1 MIPSAAFLLASL
13 LPIAAAVQAVEKP
26 TVYVY
31 VCGDET
37 STSIPG
43 DLPAT
48 GSSGLPATASSGLS
62 SGVDSTPPSSFQ
74 TSTIGGET
82 TTIGGETSTSIS
94 IDLPTESAP
103 STVVNTPSTISSTS
117 QAPTSSAS
125 TLPPTPMSCSNPQL
139 SCHNT
144 TVQADLC
151 CFNAP
156 GGQLLL
162 TQFWDTDPSTGP
174 ADAWTIH
181 GLWPDRCDGTYDA
194 NCDASREYTNI
205 TAILNSFGKTDLL
218 TYMDT
223 NWKDY
228 QGDDETFWEH
238 EWGKHG
244 TCIST
249 LDTTCYDNYK
259 PQAEVV
265 DYFEKAVEL
274 NKGLNSYKIL
284 ADAGIT
290 PSATTTYTLAQIQD
304 ALKAS
309 HGFIP
314 TVGCKSGV
322 FQEIWY
328 HYNVRGSVQTGEFVP
343 AAPGTVPS
351 SKGPPSFSYMVTNKK
366 PDGTKSTCPATGVKY
381 LVKYATGT
389 PSGTATSG
397 APAPTGTAAPF
408 SGKGFLQAYT
418 GGANKGCLIGAG
430 TWYTT
435 GTCAGY
441 TATASGT
448 GFTLKSSKGDCG
460 IVNSIFTCAAGVAAS
475 TFTESAG
482 LLAYEGSS
490 NFYTTAVPSGSVQGK
505 VTTTEQAVVVTFKWQ
520 ST

>member
-1 MIPSAAFLLASL
+1 MVPSAAFLLASL

-26 TVYVY
+26 TVFVY

-48 GSSGLPATASSGLS
+48 GSSGLSSS
-62 SGVDSTPPSSFQ
+62 VDSTPPSSFQ
-74 TSTIGGET
+74 TS
-82 TTIGGETSTSIS
+82 TIGGETSTSIS

-103 STVVNTPSTISSTS
+103 STVVDTPTTISSTS
-117 QAPTSSAS
+117 QAPTSSPS
-125 TLPPTPMSCSNPQL
+125 TFPPAPMSCSNPQL

-144 TVQADLC
+144 TAQADLC

-181 GLWPDRCDGTYDA
+181 GLWPDHCDGTYDA
-194 NCDASREYTNI
+194 NCDPSREYSNI

-228 QGDDETFWEH
+228 QGDDESFWEH
-238 EWGKHG
+238 EWNKHG

-249 LDTTCYDNYK
+249 LDTTCYDDYK
-259 PQAEVV
+259 PQTEVA
-265 DYFEKAVEL
+265 DYFEKTVEL

-290 PSATTTYTLAQIQD
+290 PSATATYTLAQIQD
-304 ALKAS
+304 ALKAF
-309 HGFIP
+309 HGFVP
-314 TVGCKSGV
+314 TVGCKNGV

-328 HYNVRGSVQTGEFVP
+328 HYNVRGSLQTGEFVP
-343 AAPGTVPS
+343 SAPGTVPCS
-351 SKGPPSFSYMVTNKK
+351 EEP
-366 PDGTKSTCPATGVKY
+366 C
-381 LVKYATGT
+381 
-389 PSGTATSG
+389 G
-397 APAPTGTAAPF
+397 APAPTGTGGAF

-441 TATASGT
+441 TATASGS

-475 TFTESAG
+475 TFT
-482 LLAYEGSS
+482 
-490 NFYTTAVPSGSVQGK
+490 
-505 VTTTEQAVVVTFKWQ
+505 
-520 ST
+520 

>member
-1 MIPSAAFLLASL
+1 MVPSTVFLLASL
-13 LPIAAAVQAVEKP
+13 VPIAAAVKHVEKP
-26 TVYVY
+26 TVFVY

-37 STSIPG
+37 STSFPG
-43 DLPAT
+43 DHASTRRPALS
-48 GSSGLPATASSGLS
+48 SSGVA
-62 SGVDSTPPSSFQ
+62 SGVDSTTAPGSFL
-74 TSTIGGET
+74 TS
-82 TTIGGETSTSIS
+82 TTIGDATSTSIS
-94 IDLPTESAP
+94 IELSTESASP
-103 STVVNTPSTISSTS
+103 TDSASSTGLASSTDSDSSTIVEIPTSSVITTTGSTVSSTS
-117 QAPTSSAS
+117 EAPTSSAT
-125 TLPPTPMSCSNPQL
+125 TLPPTPMSCANAQL

-144 TVQADLC
+144 TAVADLC

-162 TQFWDTDPSTGP
+162 TQFWDTAPSTGP

-228 QGDDETFWEH
+228 QGNDETFWEH

-259 PQAEVV
+259 PQTEVV

-290 PSATTTYTLAQIQD
+290 PSQTATYTLVQIQN
-304 ALKAS
+304 ALKAA

-314 TVGCKSGV
+314 TLGCKSGV
-322 FQEIWY
+322 LQEIWY
-328 HYNVRGSVQTGEFVP
+328 HYNVLGSVQTGQFVP
-343 AAPGTVPS
+343 TE
-351 SKGPPSFSYMVTNKK
+351 

-389 PSGTATSG
+389 PSGTAT
-397 APAPTGTAAPF
+397 APAPTGTGAPF

-418 GGANKGCLIGAG
+418 SGSNKGCLIGAG

-441 TATASGT
+441 TATESGA
-448 GFTLKSSKGDCG
+448 GFTLKSGKGDCG
-460 IVNSIFTCAAGVAAS
+460 IVDSVFTCAAGVTPS
-475 TFTESAG
+475 VFTDSAG

-505 VTTTEQAVVVTFKWQ
+505 VTTAQQAVLVTFKWQ

>member
-1 MIPSAAFLLASL
+1 MVPSAAFLLASL

-37 STSIPG
+37 FTSTPG
-43 DLPAT
+43 DLSST
-48 GSSGLPATASSGLS
+48 GSSTLS
-62 SGVDSTPPSSFQ
+62 SGVDSTSSSSFL
-74 TSTIGGET
+74 TSTIGGVT
-82 TTIGGETSTSIS
+82 STSSSSFLTSTIGGVTSTSIS

-125 TLPPTPMSCSNPQL
+125 TFPPAPMSCSNPQL

-144 TVQADLC
+144 TAQADLC

-194 NCDASREYTNI
+194 NCDPSREYTNI

-259 PQAEVV
+259 PQTEVV

-290 PSATTTYTLAQIQD
+290 PSASATYTLAQIQD

-314 TVGCKSGV
+314 TLGCKSGV
-322 FQEIWY
+322 LQEIWY

-343 AAPGTVPS
+343 AAP
-351 SKGPPSFSYMVTNKK
+351 
-366 PDGTKSTCPATGVKY
+366 DGTKSTCPATGVKY
-381 LVKYATGT
+381 LVKYATGS
-389 PSGTATSG
+389 PSGTATSA
-397 APAPTGTAAPF
+397 APAPTGTGAPF

-441 TATASGT
+441 TATASGS

-505 VTTTEQAVVVTFKWQ
+505 VSTTEQAVVVTFKWQ

>member
-1 MIPSAAFLLASL
+1 MIPSVVVLLASI

-26 TVYVY
+26 TVFVY

-37 STSIPG
+37 STSFPG
-43 DLPAT
+43 DLPTT
-48 GSSGLPATASSGLS
+48 GSPALS
-62 SGVDSTPPSSFQ
+62 SSADGTTLPSSSL
-74 TSTIGGET
+74 TSTIGD
-82 TTIGGETSTSIS
+82 ETSTSIS

-103 STVVNTPSTISSTS
+103 STVVTTPSTISSTS
-117 QAPTSSAS
+117 QVPTSSTS
-125 TLPPTPMSCSNPQL
+125 TFPPPPMSCPNAQL

-144 TVQADLC
+144 TAVADLC

-228 QGDDETFWEH
+228 QGNDESFWEH

-249 LDTTCYDNYK
+249 LDTTCYDDYK
-259 PQAEVV
+259 PQMEVV

-274 NKGLNSYKIL
+274 NKGLNSYKVL

-290 PSATTTYTLAQIQD
+290 PSATATYTLAQIQD
-304 ALKAS
+304 ALAAS
-309 HGFIP
+309 HGGFIP
-314 TVGCKSGV
+314 TLGCKGSTL
-322 FQEIWY
+322 QEIWY
-328 HYNVRGSVQTGEFVP
+328 HYNVRGSVQAGEFV
-343 AAPGTVPS
+343 AAA
-351 SKGPPSFSYMVTNKK
+351 

-381 LVKYATGT
+381 LVKYASGT
-389 PSGTATSG
+389 PSGTQTSG
-397 APAPTGTAAPF
+397 APAPTGTGAPF

-441 TATASGT
+441 TATASGD

-460 IVNSIFTCAAGVAAS
+460 VVDSIFTCAAGVTAS
-475 TFTESAG
+475 TFTDSAG

-490 NFYTTAVPSGSVQGK
+490 DFYATAVPSGSVQGK
-505 VTTTEQAVVVTFKWQ
+505 VSTSKQAVVVTFKWQ

>member
-1 MIPSAAFLLASL
+1 MVPSIVFLLASL
-13 LPIAAAVQAVEKP
+13 APIAAAVQAGEKP

-37 STSIPG
+37 STSIAG
-43 DLPAT
+43 DLPST
-48 GSSGLPATASSGLS
+48 GSPVLS
-62 SGVDSTPPSSFQ
+62 SSADSTPPSSFL
-74 TSTIGGET
+74 T

-94 IDLPTESAP
+94 IDVPTESAP
-103 STVVNTPSTISSTS
+103 STVVNPPSTISSTS
-117 QAPTSSAS
+117 QAPTSSA
-125 TLPPTPMSCSNPQL
+125 PPPMSCPNAQL

-144 TVQADLC
+144 TAVADLC

-174 ADAWTIH
+174 VDAWTIH

-194 NCDASREYTNI
+194 NCDPSREYTNI
-205 TAILNSFGKTDLL
+205 TEIIKSFGKTDLL

-249 LDTTCYDNYK
+249 LDTTCYADYK
-259 PQAEVV
+259 PQMEVI
-265 DYFEKAVEL
+265 DFFEKTVEL
-274 NKGLNSYKIL
+274 NKGLNSYKTL

-290 PSATTTYTLAQIQD
+290 PSASATYTLAQIQD
-304 ALKAS
+304 ALKAA
-309 HGFIP
+309 HGGFIP
-314 TVGCKSGV
+314 TLGCKSGV
-322 FQEIWY
+322 LQEIWY
-328 HYNVRGSVQTGEFVP
+328 HYNVRGSVQAGEFV
-343 AAPGTVPS
+343 AAA
-351 SKGPPSFSYMVTNKK
+351 
-366 PDGTKSTCPATGVKY
+366 PDGTKTTCPDSGIKY
-381 LVKYATGT
+381 LVKYANGGS
-389 PSGTATSG
+389 PSGTPTGGSPTST
-397 APAPTGTAAPF
+397 APAPTGTGGAF

-441 TATASGT
+441 TATASGAE
-448 GFTLKSSKGDCG
+448 FTLSSSKGPCG
-460 IVNSIFTCAAGVAAS
+460 IVDSTFTCGSGVAAS
-475 TFTESAG
+475 KFTEKSG
-482 LLAYEGSS
+482 LLAYNGVSD
-490 NFYTTAVPSGSVQGK
+490 FYTAAVPSGSVQGK
-505 VTTTEQAVVVTFKWQ
+505 VTTSKQAVVVTFKWQ
-520 ST
+520 SV

>member
-1 MIPSAAFLLASL
+1 MVSSATFLLASL
-13 LPIAAAVQAVEKP
+13 LPIATAVQAVEKP
-26 TVYVY
+26 TVFVY

-43 DLPAT
+43 DLPST
-48 GSSGLPATASSGLS
+48 SHPALS
-62 SGVDSTPPSSFQ
+62 SSVDSTPPPSSFL
-74 TSTIGGET
+74 TSTVGGSS
-82 TTIGGETSTSIS
+82 STSIS

-103 STVVNTPSTISSTS
+103 STVVDTPSTISSTS

-125 TLPPTPMSCSNPQL
+125 TFPPAPMSCPDPQL

-144 TVQADLC
+144 TVQTDLC

-162 TQFWDTDPSTGP
+162 TQFWDTDPSTGNYEPLDFSTPFISLLTHLGP

-181 GLWPDRCDGTYDA
+181 GLWPDRCDGTYEA
-194 NCDASREYTNI
+194 NCDPSREYSNI
-205 TAILNSFGKTDLL
+205 TDILTSFGKTDLL

-228 QGDDETFWEH
+228 KGNDESFWEH
-238 EWGKHG
+238 EWNKHG
-244 TCIST
+244 TCMST
-249 LDTTCYDNYK
+249 LETTCYENYE
-259 PQAEVV
+259 PQMELV
-265 DYFEKAVEL
+265 DYFEKTVEL
-274 NKGLNSYKIL
+274 NKELNSYKFL

-290 PSATTTYTLAQIQD
+290 PSADATYTLAQIED

-309 HGFIP
+309 HGFVP
-314 TVGCKSGV
+314 TVGCKNGE

-328 HYNVRGSVQTGEFVP
+328 HYNVRGSAQTGEFVP
-343 AAPGTVPS
+343 SA
-351 SKGPPSFSYMVTNKK
+351 
-366 PDGTKSTCPATGVKY
+366 PDGTKSTCPATGIKY
-381 LVKYATGT
+381 LVKYANGGT
-389 PSGTATSG
+389 PSGTPTSG

-418 GGANKGCLIGAG
+418 DGANKGCLISAG

-441 TATASGT
+441 TATASGS
-448 GFTLKSSKGDCG
+448 GFTLKSSKGNCG
-460 IVNSIFTCAAGVAAS
+460 IADSIFTCGSGVTAS

-505 VTTTEQAVVVTFKWQ
+505 VSTTEQDVVVTFKWQ
-520 ST
+520 SV

>member
-1 MIPSAAFLLASL
+1 MVPSAAFLLASL

-26 TVYVY
+26 TVFVY

-48 GSSGLPATASSGLS
+48 GSSGLSSS
-62 SGVDSTPPSSFQ
+62 VDSTPPSSFQ
-74 TSTIGGET
+74 TS
-82 TTIGGETSTSIS
+82 TIGGETSTSIS

-103 STVVNTPSTISSTS
+103 STVVDTPTTISSTS
-117 QAPTSSAS
+117 QAPTSSSS
-125 TLPPTPMSCSNPQL
+125 TFPPAPMSCSNPQL

-181 GLWPDRCDGTYDA
+181 GLWPDHCDGTYDA
-194 NCDASREYTNI
+194 NCDPSREYSNI

-228 QGDDETFWEH
+228 QSDDESFWEH
-238 EWGKHG
+238 EWNKHG

-249 LDTTCYDNYK
+249 LDTTCYDDYK
-259 PQAEVV
+259 PQTEVA
-265 DYFEKAVEL
+265 DYFEKTVEL

-290 PSATTTYTLAQIQD
+290 PSATATYTLAQIQD
-304 ALKAS
+304 ALKAF
-309 HGFIP
+309 HGFVP
-314 TVGCKSGV
+314 TVGCKNGV

-328 HYNVRGSVQTGEFVP
+328 HYNVRGSLQTGEFVP
-343 AAPGTVPS
+343 SA
-351 SKGPPSFSYMVTNKK
+351 
-366 PDGTKSTCPATGVKY
+366 PDGTKSTCPTTGIKY
-381 LVKYATGT
+381 LVKYATGGT
-389 PSGTATSG
+389 PTGTPTSG
-397 APAPTGTAAPF
+397 APAPTGTGGAF

-418 GGANKGCLIGAG
+418 SGANKGCLIGAG

-441 TATASGT
+441 TATASGS